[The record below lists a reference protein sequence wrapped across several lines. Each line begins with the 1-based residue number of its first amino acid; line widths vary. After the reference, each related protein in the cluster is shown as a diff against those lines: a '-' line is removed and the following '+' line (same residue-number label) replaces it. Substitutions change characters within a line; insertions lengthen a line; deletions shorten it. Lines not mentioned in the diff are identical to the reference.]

1 MSDIPMILD
10 RVGKTLS
17 IDVSPHLDGHYA
29 GGHVIMA
36 GLLTMMAAE
45 QFDGLVDR
53 LLTEIS
59 DMRTLLIDGGLD
71 LPDTRARSFKVSAVQ
86 AVHDNLSKQL
96 ILLQE
101 ELELKDDAGSK
112 ALNARIWMFFKDGA
126 EARMPAMPDFTE
138 ARAEVLAELASKSE

>member
-17 IDVSPHLDGHYA
+17 IDVSPHLEGHYA

-53 LLTEIS
+53 LLSEIG
-59 DMRTLLIDGGLD
+59 DMRTLLIDGGND
-71 LPDTRARSFKVSAVQ
+71 VPDTRARSFKVSAVQ
-86 AVHDNLSKQL
+86 AVHNDLSEKL
-96 ILLQE
+96 IALQQKIE
-101 ELELKDDAGSK
+101 VLDDPDSK
-112 ALNARIWMFFKDGA
+112 ALNARIWQYFNEGA
-126 EARMPAMPDFTE
+126 EARMPTMPDFTE
-138 ARAEVLAELASKSE
+138 ARAEVLAGLQQDEE